1 MAVDDIETDTELL
14 IGYLDSDMEADED
27 EQPPPA
33 KREEEGEGA
42 RGPGTPGSAGA
53 PSRRG
58 AEGVGA
64 AGGARSGLLAEL
76 ARSAPLSGGV
86 RRCARLSSSRTSVL
100 GVGDRCA
107 PHDQGHRQLL
117 ALSGAAGGAGV
128 RASPLALNL
137 PCEGAAS
144 ASETAPSPQHVG
156 GAGRSLSA
164 AAGPLSRLRLSED
177 LELLDVFLF

>member
-76 ARSAPLSGGV
+76 ARSAPLSGAGGV
-86 RRCARLSSSRTSVL
+86 PAFLPAGRVCWAWVTGVPRTTKVTGSSSLSL
-100 GVGDRCA
+100 GRRVE
-107 PHDQGHRQLL
+107 
-117 ALSGAAGGAGV
+117 
-128 RASPLALNL
+128 RA
-137 PCEGAAS
+137 
-144 ASETAPSPQHVG
+144 
-156 GAGRSLSA
+156 
-164 AAGPLSRLRLSED
+164 
-177 LELLDVFLF
+177 

>member
-76 ARSAPLSGGV
+76 ARSAPLSGGWGPALCPPFFQQDE
-86 RRCARLSSSRTSVL
+86 CA
-100 GVGDRCA
+100 GCG
-107 PHDQGHRQLL
+107 
-117 ALSGAAGGAGV
+117 
-128 RASPLALNL
+128 
-137 PCEGAAS
+137 
-144 ASETAPSPQHVG
+144 
-156 GAGRSLSA
+156 
-164 AAGPLSRLRLSED
+164 
-177 LELLDVFLF
+177 